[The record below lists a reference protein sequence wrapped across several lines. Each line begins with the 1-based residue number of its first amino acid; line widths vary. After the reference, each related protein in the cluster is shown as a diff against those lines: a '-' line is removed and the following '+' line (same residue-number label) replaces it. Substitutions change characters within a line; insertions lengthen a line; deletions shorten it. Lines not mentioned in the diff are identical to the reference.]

1 MSPGTTRASA
11 PPVSRSFDSL
21 RAVRASL
28 APRRRNTSTQAAP
41 KPSEAPVMSTT
52 LPSICIGC
60 YPAHRQA
67 AIIVHMQQELLPLFP
82 LEVVLFPRTPLP
94 LHIFEERYK
103 EMVGEVLEAKS
114 EFGVVL
120 AGEKG
125 IVSTGC
131 TASVEEV
138 MKSYSDGR
146 MDILTVGR
154 RRFEIILL
162 NDEKS
167 YLRGAVKFFDDE
179 EFEAIPDE
187 TSRRVLE
194 AYTAM
199 RDLEDQEPLVD
210 PEMNDPQGSF
220 QP

>member
-1 MSPGTTRASA
+1 MSPATTRASE
-11 PPVSRSFDSL
+11 PPAASSFGPL
-21 RAVRASL
+21 RAVSASL
-28 APRRRNTSTQAAP
+28 APRRRNASAQAAP
-41 KPSEAPVMSTT
+41 NPSEAPVMSTT
-52 LPSICIGC
+52 LPSIFIGC

-94 LHIFEERYK
+94 LHIFEDRYK
-103 EMVGEVLEAKS
+103 QMVGEGLENKS

-131 TASVEEV
+131 TASGGKV
-138 MKSYSDGR
+138 MNSYPDGR
-146 MDILTVGR
+146 MDILTLGR

-167 YLRGAVKFFDDE
+167 YLRGAVEFFDDE
-179 EFEAIPDE
+179 EFEAIPDD
-187 TSRRVLE
+187 TARRVLE

-199 RDLEDQEPLVD
+199 REMEHQEPLVD
-210 PEMNDPQGSF
+210 PEMSDPQV
-220 QP
+220 